1 MFEPVSPYERIYERA
16 RKECTDAEFAA
27 RIGWY
32 LHHGFVF
39 STPDFFIMGRNCWRE
54 TLPLVK
60 PDEYFDRMDGD
71 CWYIAAFAGDMSK
84 AWSILP
90 WPLPWIAF
98 QREHA
103 GTKELQFVE
112 ISRLKRLTHAAA

>member
-1 MFEPVSPYERIYERA
+1 MSQSPYERIYERA

-27 RIGWY
+27 RIGWH

-39 STPDFFIMGRNCWRE
+39 STPDFGIMGVARAYTNPPRNA
-54 TLPLVK
+54 
-60 PDEYFDRMDGD
+60 
-71 CWYIAAFAGDMSK
+71 WYIEAFAGDMSK

-90 WPLPWIAF
+90 WELPWVAF